1 MGKPT
6 ETNFAAKHSPEAK
19 IDDAVQAA
27 VAKRVSAGKM
37 PCAVAFDIA
46 GQLAVTPAEIGKTI
60 DLLNIRLTKCQLGLF
75 GYQPEKKIV
84 TPAETIPPE
93 LEGLIRE
100 TVAGNRLSCLQAW
113 EIAARLGLHKM
124 VVSSACETLAIKIKP
139 CQLGAF

>member
-1 MGKPT
+1 MGQTKDKT
-6 ETNFAAKHSPEAK
+6 FAAKHSSDAAIDGAIKAAIAK
-19 IDDAVQAA
+19 W
-27 VAKRVSAGKM
+27 VSAGKI

-46 GQLAVTPAEIGKTI
+46 EQLAVAPAEVGKTV

-84 TPAETIPPE
+84 TPAESVLPE
-93 LEGLIRE
+93 LEGLLRE
-100 TVAGNRLSCLQAW
+100 AAEDHRLACRQAW

-124 VVSSACETLAIKIKP
+124 VVSSACEALAIKIKP